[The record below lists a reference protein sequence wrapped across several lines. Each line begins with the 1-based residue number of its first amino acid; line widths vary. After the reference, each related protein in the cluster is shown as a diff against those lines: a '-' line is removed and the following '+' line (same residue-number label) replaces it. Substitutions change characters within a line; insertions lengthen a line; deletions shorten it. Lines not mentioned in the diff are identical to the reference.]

1 MGSVVNLLD
10 YKKSRVTNSLSFS
23 YTTEEEL
30 ASQIL
35 KMFNYDNQNIAIPIV
50 KVSKHCGLKV
60 YHNIF
65 YSSDILAKI
74 LIGGITEA
82 RYFSR
87 EVILVNSNSH
97 LFEQRVSIARLLG
110 YYLAGVITNESFF
123 KQGFLLSESL
133 YSSELYDKY
142 IEFVLNIL
150 APSEIF
156 RRQYE
161 IAVDAGL
168 SEIGIYTYLSRFFEV
183 PNSFIQYKVK
193 SLNISK

>member
-1 MGSVVNLLD
+1 MGSVVNLFD
-10 YKKSRVTNSLSFS
+10 YKKSRGTNSLFFS

-30 ASQIL
+30 ASQLL

-50 KVSKHCGLKV
+50 KIVKHCGLKV
-60 YHNIF
+60 YHNNF
-65 YSSDILAKI
+65 YSSDILAKL

-82 RYFSR
+82 RYSSR
-87 EVILVNSNSH
+87 EVILVNSNNH

-110 YYLAGVITNESFF
+110 YYLDEVITNEKFL
-123 KQGFLLSESL
+123 KQGFLLSEVL
-133 YSSELYDKY
+133 YFSEVYDKY

-150 APSEIF
+150 TPSEIF

-161 IAVDAGL
+161 IALDARL
-168 SEIGIYTYLSRFFEV
+168 SEIEIYTYLSRFFEV
-183 PNSFIQYKVK
+183 PNSFIQCKVK

>member
-60 YHNIF
+60 YHNNF
-65 YSSDILAKI
+65 YSSDILAKL

-82 RYFSR
+82 RYSSR
-87 EVILVNSNSH
+87 EVILVNSNNLS
-97 LFEQRVSIARLLG
+97 SLLPWA
-110 YYLAGVITNESFF
+110 LTT
-123 KQGFLLSESL
+123 GFLTPRNNAPPYSL
-133 YSSELYDKY
+133 
-142 IEFVLNIL
+142 
-150 APSEIF
+150 
-156 RRQYE
+156 
-161 IAVDAGL
+161 
-168 SEIGIYTYLSRFFEV
+168 
-183 PNSFIQYKVK
+183 
-193 SLNISK
+193 